1 MIITREEY
9 LESIA
14 ADLLAKKKAINEAAE
29 VGLEQDIDPDSK
41 ADVDLTKFFS
51 FKDSDS
57 EEMDP
62 SIFSADPCLMPE
74 FSKTISEH
82 FDMTDRKTCRFLTH
96 LNEDAQNTVLNALAS
111 KLYDNMMKKCEDI
124 DYGEIPATKG
134 DVTKLTKYD
143 TMKDT
148 LVTIHDLLK
157 EYKQDTGPVDE
168 LTVALS
174 NLEARKDLFER
185 AYKYNSEMPM
195 AIYCNVVYGIIVG
208 ITFMIASCIEFI
220 KDPGTTTFK
229 MSLDKMAYAKTK
241 DNMIYESIKN
251 FNKACEKK
259 ELDKAM
265 EAIMK
270 VQIRGVKESAIKINE
285 VGFAAI
291 VGAIKTAGPIVAGA
305 AVIAIII
312 ALIYSIR
319 ELIFLFYYLKVK
331 ASDLFELQ
339 ANIGMINLYSLE
351 QDNTIDE
358 TKKQD
363 IIAKQKAQIELFRKL
378 SNKFLVEMKKAEVK
392 SAQEKKSESKKMTID
407 DFGNSSSSV
416 LF

>member
-29 VGLEQDIDPDSK
+29 AGLEQDIDHDSK

-62 SIFSADPCLMPE
+62 SIFSADPCLIPE

-285 VGFAAI
+285 VGFATIATI
-291 VGAIKTAGPIVAGA
+291 A
-305 AVIAIII
+305 AATIAIII

-407 DFGNSSSSV
+407 DFGSSSSSV

>member
-14 ADLLAKKKAINEAAE
+14 VDLLAKKKAINEAAE
-29 VGLEQDIDPDSK
+29 TGLEQDIDPDSK

-62 SIFSADPCLMPE
+62 SIFSADPCLIPE

-270 VQIRGVKESAIKINE
+270 VQIRGVKESTIKINE
-285 VGFAAI
+285 VGFATIATI
-291 VGAIKTAGPIVAGA
+291 A
-305 AVIAIII
+305 AATVAIII

-331 ASDLFELQ
+331 ASDLFDLQ

-351 QDNTIDE
+351 QDDTIDE

-363 IIAKQKAQIELFRKL
+363 IIAKQKAQIAIFRKL
-378 SNKFLVEMKKAEVK
+378 SDKFLVEMKKAEVK
-392 SAQEKKSESKKMTID
+392 SAQEKKFESKKMTID
-407 DFGNSSSSV
+407 DFGSSSSSA

>member
-29 VGLEQDIDPDSK
+29 AGLEQDIDPDSK

-62 SIFSADPCLMPE
+62 SIFSADPCLIPE

-285 VGFAAI
+285 VGFATIATI
-291 VGAIKTAGPIVAGA
+291 A
-305 AVIAIII
+305 AATIAIII

-358 TKKQD
+358 TKKQG

-407 DFGNSSSSV
+407 DFGSSSSSV